1 MLETI
6 FGTPPSPPPDVV
18 PIGPDTR
25 GTPTIREQLKKDRHV
40 QACSDCHSKIDPL
53 GFSMEFYDPIGG
65 LREKYPKM
73 IDGEIKG
80 EGLPIDG
87 SGHLP
92 SGERFN
98 DKRDL
103 KRLLLSRK
111 EQFALTVTEKP
122 LNYGTGRQM
131 AFRDHEEIQR
141 IVTAAGTQGYGLR
154 VPPRMPRSAA
164 QVGTLSRKA
173 AAKGSLPGGA
183 EEVGFWMK
191 GVPP

>member
-6 FGTPPSPPPDVV
+6 FGTLPSPPPPDVV

-53 GFSMEFYDPIGG
+53 GFTMEFYDPIGG

-80 EGLPIDG
+80 EGLPIDR
-87 SGHLP
+87 SGHLS

-131 AFRDHEEIQR
+131 TFRDHEEIQR
-141 IVTAAGTQGYGLR
+141 IVTEAGTQGCGLR
-154 VPPRMPRSAA
+154 DLVQQVAA
-164 QVGTLSRKA
+164 SGIFQRR
-173 AAKGSLPGGA
+173 
-183 EEVGFWMK
+183 
-191 GVPP
+191 